1 MPWIECGHAHKCE
14 EDCFGN
20 LSEIK
25 LSHRNLSDLCD
36 GILDVTY
43 HNRRVKD
50 TCISDI
56 ITWLLELKKIDKVPY
71 FVVDYNG
78 IASLPTFN
86 IEDVTNVALCERLG
100 RLEAHIFM
108 LHQSVAQH
116 TVQLTD
122 MKQHG
127 PASGCYDAQSNR
139 AASPKA
145 STQGSST
152 SKCIILVPSVDVP
165 GNIRNN
171 LPNVQTDMYAP
182 DTSSNI
188 DNVRTVVKSD
198 SHSLEVPQVADLPRS
213 PPIDNSVV
221 KNKVIS
227 DAPCVL
233 PTTSKKTMGDVICQD
248 KEKNWSV
255 VQKKKNVQIGKKMP
269 TVIYGK
275 ATTTVITAAFRKNT
289 HIYLVSV
296 DNDVSN
302 GDIIDYLTGAG
313 IKVLK
318 VVRLSSVNAPNR
330 SFKLSVSPADYEK
343 VFDEELW
350 EQGTRV
356 LEWGAHGR
364 PY

>member
-1 MPWIECGHAHKCE
+1 M
-14 EDCFGN
+14 
-20 LSEIK
+20 
-25 LSHRNLSDLCD
+25 
-36 GILDVTY
+36 
-43 HNRRVKD
+43 
-50 TCISDI
+50 
-56 ITWLLELKKIDKVPY
+56 KKIDKVPY

-78 IASLPTFN
+78 IARLPTFN

-100 RLEAHIFM
+100 RLEVHISI
-108 LHQSVAQH
+108 LDQSVAQH

-127 PASGCYDAQSNR
+127 PTSGCYDAQSNR

-152 SKCIILVPSVDVP
+152 SKRIIRVPSVDVP
-165 GNIRNN
+165 GAQHQAKSSNV
-171 LPNVQTDMYAP
+171 PNVQTDMYAP

-198 SHSLEVPQVADLPRS
+198 SHSIDVSQVAALPRS
-213 PPIDNSVV
+213 PPKDNSVV

-233 PTTSKKTMGDVICQD
+233 PTTSKKTMRDVICQD

-255 VQKKKNVQIGKKMP
+255 VQKKKNVQIGKNMP
-269 TVIYGK
+269 TVIKYEK
-275 ATTTVITAAFRKNT
+275 ATNTIIRAAFRKKT
-289 HIYLVSV
+289 YIYLGDV

-302 GDIIDYLTGAG
+302 SDIIDYLTGAG

-330 SFKLSVSPADYEK
+330 SFK
-343 VFDEELW
+343 
-350 EQGTRV
+350 
-356 LEWGAHGR
+356 
-364 PY
+364 